1 MCAIVVAAAG
11 GPRLGL
17 PACDDDVCGGND
29 DGTVVDGRWGCG
41 WMGEYRPDPEIMGS
55 RMRIQH
61 AAATPNAAR
70 IFLRGGWRGDGIDS
84 ISII

>member
-55 RMRIQH
+55 RMRMPCDRLGVGS
-61 AAATPNAAR
+61 TCYPTR
-70 IFLRGGWRGDGIDS
+70 RTGRPCDVTLEG
-84 ISII
+84 